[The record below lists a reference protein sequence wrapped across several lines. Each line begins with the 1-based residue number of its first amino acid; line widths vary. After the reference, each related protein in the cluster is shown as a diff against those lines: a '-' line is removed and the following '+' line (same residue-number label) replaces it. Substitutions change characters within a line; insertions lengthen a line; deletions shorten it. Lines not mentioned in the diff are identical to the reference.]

1 MNRIA
6 LIARLGFVLPLLAL
20 TTPAFADGGGSAP
33 SMPPPSPTP
42 SVQVPM
48 SPEEQAAMAKAQAQR
63 TYADAYKDVEK
74 SQKELDEAAALR
86 TGPSA
91 ADVKNKKKADE
102 KQASA
107 TKRLKKCATRF
118 EEVVKADPTNA
129 NAWNMLGYSRRMT
142 GSLDDAFTAYWKC
155 LEIDP
160 QHAGAHEYLG
170 EAYLQSGK
178 LKQARGELAFLEKQK
193 APEAAKLKASIAAWE
208 AANPE
213 AAKAASEASVTPPP
227 LENK

>member
-1 MNRIA
+1 MNRLTSQAAAAI
-6 LIARLGFVLPLLAL
+6 LAL
-20 TTPAFADGGGSAP
+20 TFTTTPAHADGGGSAP
-33 SMPPPSPTP
+33 SMPPPTTQ
-42 SVQVPM
+42 SVQQPM
-48 SPEEQAAMAKAQAQR
+48 SPEEKAAIAQQNAQR
-63 TYADAYKDVEK
+63 TYADAYKDVTK

-86 TGPSA
+86 TGAAA

-102 KQASA
+102 KEASA
-107 TKRLKKCATRF
+107 IKRLKKCVGRF
-118 EEVVKADPTNA
+118 EEVVAADPTNA

-155 LEIDP
+155 LELDP

-170 EAYLQSGK
+170 EAYLQKGK
-178 LKQARGELAFLEKQK
+178 LKEARGELAFLEKK
-193 APEAAKLKASIAAWE
+193 GAPEAAKLKASIAAWE

-213 AAKAASEASVTPPP
+213 AAKAAESASVTPPA

>member
-1 MNRIA
+1 MNRTAVNA
-6 LIARLGFVLPLLAL
+6 LRTTAWVLLLSS
-20 TTPAFADGGGSAP
+20 PAFADGGGSAP
-33 SMPPPSPTP
+33 SMPPPPPTP
-42 SVQVPM
+42 SVQVPL
-48 SPEEQAAMAKAQAQR
+48 SPEEQAAIAKQNAQR

-86 TGPSA
+86 TGLAA

-107 TKRLKKCATRF
+107 VKRLKKCVTRF
-118 EEVVKADPTNA
+118 EEVVAADPTNA

-142 GSLDDAFTAYWKC
+142 GGLDEAFTAYWKA

-170 EAYLQSGK
+170 EAYLQKGK
-178 LKQARGELAFLEKQK
+178 LKEARAELAFLEKK
-193 APEAAKLKASIAAWE
+193 RAPEAAKLKASIDTWV

-213 AAKAASEASVTPPP
+213 GGTASENASVTPPAA
-227 LENK
+227 EVK